1 MNFIEESS
9 TTGLKY
15 DIKPALKNGLEDIG
29 YTIEELQQNWIY
41 CGSNGGRWDGE
52 KFKHPGRLQYWIQ
65 HCKHR
70 GCDETLPDWE
80 PECHCGQ
87 KLYTENA
94 YLTTKKSDED
104 GEYDYIVI
112 GSCCIKTFMPYG
124 LSKMCEDCEQPHK
137 NRKDNKCNDCREKI
151 RIEKEFHRLGK
162 KCRGWGNP
170 RYNGKRGCENI
181 CGTYKDRETDEIKY
195 YKRCWEC
202 AKQEKKNWERYQANQ
217 RLNHLRR

>member
-1 MNFIEESS
+1 MNFIEESA

-94 YLTTKKSDED
+94 YLTTKKPDED

-151 RIEKEFHRLGK
+151 RKEKEFHRKGK
-162 KCRGWGNP
+162 ECRGWYRKKICKGVCGMKNKDEYYDRCFNCHTARQRSWK
-170 RYNGKRGCENI
+170 RYEARKS
-181 CGTYKDRETDEIKY
+181 Y
-195 YKRCWEC
+195 
-202 AKQEKKNWERYQANQ
+202 
-217 RLNHLRR
+217 